1 MRRRHQVS
9 DEVKRI
15 SPRKGYKEN
24 RVKVIQTL
32 KSILRKAIL
41 CLIQVYEPTY
51 RDTNNII
58 FIRDELESGASS
70 LDSSQSGPILV
81 RAMEELNPGQLRQ
94 SDITKDATSQ
104 NESKIFTVRIVLLIM
119 LTFNQSFLIQVVDE
133 TLRGQS
139 KDAKDDVQIMKLDEE
154 NRITETYQKIGE
166 AEVLKIEDNPVAEEL
181 NQNQS
186 LPILQDVATSPRYDT
201 LYQFRIANTN

>member
-1 MRRRHQVS
+1 M
-9 DEVKRI
+9 
-15 SPRKGYKEN
+15 
-24 RVKVIQTL
+24 
-32 KSILRKAIL
+32 
-41 CLIQVYEPTY
+41 
-51 RDTNNII
+51 
-58 FIRDELESGASS
+58 
-70 LDSSQSGPILV
+70 
-81 RAMEELNPGQLRQ
+81 
-94 SDITKDATSQ
+94 
-104 NESKIFTVRIVLLIM
+104 
-119 LTFNQSFLIQVVDE
+119 DE